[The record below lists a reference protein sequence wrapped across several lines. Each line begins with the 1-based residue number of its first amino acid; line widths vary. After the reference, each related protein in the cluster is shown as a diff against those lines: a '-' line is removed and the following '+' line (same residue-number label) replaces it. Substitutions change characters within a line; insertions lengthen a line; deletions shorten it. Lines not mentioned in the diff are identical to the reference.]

1 MAKEVEREVEREG
14 KVGEGKEGG
23 EAKGDKFLQVP
34 SYHNSC
40 NVNFNMNIFLLYHL
54 VMCYITIF
62 CYFYSSW

>member
-1 MAKEVEREVEREG
+1 MAKEVEREG
-14 KVGEGKEGG
+14 KAGKGDEGG
-23 EAKGDKFLQVP
+23 EAEGDKFPQVP

-40 NVNFNMNIFLLYHL
+40 NANFNMNVFLLYCL